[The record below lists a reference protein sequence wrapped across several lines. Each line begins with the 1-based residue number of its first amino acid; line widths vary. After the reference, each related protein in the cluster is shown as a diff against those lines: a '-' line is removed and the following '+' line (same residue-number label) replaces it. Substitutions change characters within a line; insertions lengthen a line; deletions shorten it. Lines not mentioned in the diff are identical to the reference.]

1 MKGGGPSVPASGDG
15 PGPRTAGTPVLMYH
29 HVEPTPLRP
38 PPRHPDSYVTPAC
51 LARHLALLAGWG
63 FRTVTLATAA
73 GAWQAGRRLPRKTVV
88 LTFDDACRCFGE
100 HALPL
105 LAAHGAT
112 ATVFAVS
119 GLLGA
124 TNAWDAAAGER
135 REELMDA
142 AALAA
147 IAAAGCEVGSHG
159 RSHRDLSWLEGGE
172 LEDEVAGSKRDLEA
186 ALGLTVTTLAWPYGR
201 TSPAARQAARRA
213 GYAAAAAIDGHAGA
227 VAGDPWALPRQPVR
241 PGESAFE
248 LWLKARG
255 LYARWSRL
263 PRLGLLAALRRRG
276 EARP

>member
-1 MKGGGPSVPASGDG
+1 MNGGGSDVASFGG
-15 PGPRTAGTPVLMYH
+15 PGPRTARTPVLMYH

-38 PPRHPDSYVTPAC
+38 APRHADSYVTPDRF
-51 LARHLALLAGWG
+51 ARHLALLARWG

-73 GAWQAGRRLPRKTVV
+73 DAWQGGRRLPRKTVV
-88 LTFDDACRCFGE
+88 LTFDDACRCFAE

-105 LAAHGAT
+105 LATHGAT

-119 GLLGA
+119 GLLGG
-124 TNAWDAAAGER
+124 TNAWDAAGGER
-135 REELMDA
+135 REALMDA
-142 AALAA
+142 PGLAA
-147 IAAAGCEVGSHG
+147 VAEAGCEVGSHG
-159 RSHRDLSWLEGGE
+159 RSHRDLSRVEGGE
-172 LEDEVAGSKRDLEA
+172 LEQEIVGSKRDLEA
-186 ALGLTVTTLAWPYGR
+186 ALGVPVRTLAWPYGR
-201 TSPAARQAARRA
+201 TASAAREAARRA
-213 GYAAAAAIDGHAGA
+213 GYTAAVAIDGHAGA

-263 PRLGLLAALRRRG
+263 PRLGLIAALRRRG

>member
-1 MKGGGPSVPASGDG
+1 MNGQSAVGSAGGPGS
-15 PGPRTAGTPVLMYH
+15 RTARTPVLMYH
-29 HVEPTPLRP
+29 HVEPAPLRP
-38 PPRHPDSYVTPAC
+38 APRHPDSYVTPDRF
-51 LARHLALLAGWG
+51 ARHLALLARWG

-73 GAWQAGRRLPRKTVV
+73 GAWQGGRRLPRKTVV
-88 LTFDDACRCFGE
+88 LTFDDACRCFAE

-119 GLLGA
+119 GLLGG

-142 AALAA
+142 AALEAV
-147 IAAAGCEVGSHG
+147 AAAGCEVGSHG
-159 RSHRDLSWLEGGE
+159 RSHRDLSRVEGGE
-172 LEDEVAGSKRDLEA
+172 LEQEIAGSKRDLEA
-186 ALGLTVTTLAWPYGR
+186 VLGAPVRTLAWPYGR
-201 TSPAARQAARRA
+201 TGTAAREAARRA
-213 GYAAAAAIDGHAGA
+213 GYAAAVAIDGHAGA

>member
-1 MKGGGPSVPASGDG
+1 MTERGRSAISSAAGTGGRSA
-15 PGPRTAGTPVLMYH
+15 RTPVLMYH
-29 HVEPTPLRP
+29 HVEPAPLHP
-38 PPRHPDSYVTPAC
+38 APRHPDSYVTADRF
-51 LARHLALLAGWG
+51 ARHLALLAGWG
-63 FRTVTLATAA
+63 VRTVTLAAAA
-73 GAWQAGRRLPRKTVV
+73 GAWHAGRRLPRKTVV
-88 LTFDDACRCFGE
+88 LTFDDACRCFAE

-105 LAAHGAT
+105 LAERGAT

-119 GLLGA
+119 GLLGG

-142 AALAA
+142 AGLAA
-147 IAAAGCEVGSHG
+147 VAGAGCEVGSHG
-159 RSHRDLSWLEGGE
+159 RSHRDLSRLEGAD
-172 LEDEVAGSKRDLEA
+172 LEDEIAGSKRDLEA
-186 ALGLTVTTLAWPYGR
+186 ALGGAVTTLAWPYGR
-201 TSPAARQAARRA
+201 TSPAACEAARRA
-213 GYAAAAAIDGHAGA
+213 GYAAAVAIDGHAGA

-248 LWLKARG
+248 LWLKVRG

>member
-1 MKGGGPSVPASGDG
+1 MNGGVERGRRAT
-15 PGPRTAGTPVLMYH
+15 TAVLMYH
-29 HVEPTPLRP
+29 HVEPASLQP
-38 PPRHPDSYVTPAC
+38 PPRHPDSYVTPER
-51 LARHLALLAGWG
+51 LTRHLALLSGWG

-73 GAWQAGRRLPRKTVV
+73 GAWQAGRRLPKKTVV
-88 LTFDDACRCFGE
+88 LTFDDACRCFAE

-105 LAAHGAT
+105 LAARSAT

-119 GLLGA
+119 GLLGG

-142 AALAA
+142 AELAA
-147 IAAAGCEVGSHG
+147 VAAASCEVGSHG
-159 RSHRDLSWLEGGE
+159 RRHRDLSRLEGAE
-172 LEDEVAGSKRDLEA
+172 LEDEVAGSKLDLEA
-186 ALGLTVTTLAWPYGR
+186 VLGGPVITLAWPYGR
-201 TSPAARQAARRA
+201 TSAAARQAARQA
-213 GYAAAAAIDGHAGA
+213 GYAAAVAIDGHPGA
-227 VAGDPWALPRQPVR
+227 VAGDPWGLPRQPVR

>member
-1 MKGGGPSVPASGDG
+1 MSGRSGAPVPRA
-15 PGPRTAGTPVLMYH
+15 ATPVLMLH
-29 HVEPTPLRP
+29 HVEPAPLDP
-38 PPRHPDSYVTPAC
+38 PARHPDSYVTPEE

-63 FRTVTLATAA
+63 FRTVPLAAA
-73 GAWQAGRRLPRKTVV
+73 AAAWHAGRRLPAKTVV
-88 LTFDDACRCFGE
+88 LTFDDACRCFAE

-112 ATVFAVS
+112 ATVFAVA
-119 GLLGA
+119 GQLGG

-147 IAAAGCEVGSHG
+147 VAAACCEVGSHG
-159 RSHRDLSWLEGGE
+159 RSHRDLSRLDGDLDGDDLTEE
-172 LEDEVAGSKRDLEA
+172 IAGSKRDLEE
-186 ALGLTVTTLAWPYGR
+186 ALGAPVGTLAWPYGR
-201 TSPAARQAARRA
+201 TSAAAREAARRA
-213 GYAAAAAIDGHAGA
+213 GYTAAVAIHDHPGA
-227 VAGDPWALPRQPVR
+227 VPGDPWGVPRQPLR
-241 PGESAFE
+241 PGDGAFE

-276 EARP
+276 EARL